1 LNAQAADSSPWLAER
16 PPPPVHLPLPPAV
29 GPIEARPRIGSL
41 ARAVWVLAAC
51 GVVATLWFGR
61 PVLVPVVLGVLI
73 ALVLSGIVETLRRL
87 HIPRVVSSVALLAV
101 VLLALVSAADALWAP
116 SQLWFQRAPR
126 VLRIVEQ
133 QLRPAQAVVRQ
144 LDSIVTRARTLV
156 TPAAGTAAGPSQS
169 LQAPSAFVMLA
180 DTGWFAASAA
190 MTLALAL
197 LLLSAGPAW
206 LARAAGALAGRAH
219 GAKTMRML
227 EAIRLEIGRYY
238 GTLVLI
244 NIGFGLV
251 TALAMR
257 LLGVPNPWLWGA
269 VAGVLNFIPY
279 LGCAVT
285 LLLLTLVSLVTFAH
299 GAQTLTVM
307 ATFVVLAG
315 VEGHVVEPLFL
326 GRRLKLNPIIVL
338 VALWLGGGLW
348 GVAGVLCAIPVLV
361 AAKVGAAHHPQGEW
375 LVRLLGPGTE
385 PAKLGRPALRASAPA
400 PAPPAV

>member
-1 LNAQAADSSPWLAER
+1 MNAQAAGLPPWRPER
-16 PPPPVHLPLPPAV
+16 PPVPAQLPLPPAM
-29 GPIEARPRIGSL
+29 GPIEARARTGSL
-41 ARAVWVLAAC
+41 AGAMWVLAAC

-73 ALVLSGIVETLRRL
+73 ALVLSGIVETLRRA

-101 VLLALVSAADALWAP
+101 VLVAIVSAADALWTP
-116 SQLWFQRAPR
+116 SQLWFERAPR

-144 LDSIVTRARTLV
+144 LDSIVTRARTIV
-156 TPAAGTAAGPSQS
+156 TPATGAAVVSSQS
-169 LQAPSAFVMLA
+169 VPAPSTFVMLA

-190 MTLALAL
+190 MALALAL
-197 LLLSAGPAW
+197 LLLATGPAW

-244 NIGFGLV
+244 NIGFGLI

-307 ATFVVLAG
+307 ATFVVLAAI
-315 VEGHVVEPLFL
+315 EGHVVEPLFL

-348 GVAGVLCAIPVLV
+348 GIAGVLCAIPVLV

-385 PAKLGRPALRASAPA
+385 AAKPGRATVRVPT
-400 PAPPAV
+400 PPPPPL

>member
-1 LNAQAADSSPWLAER
+1 LNAQAAGVPPWLPER
-16 PPPPVHLPLPPAV
+16 APTTAHLSPPPAAA
-29 GPIEARPRIGSL
+29 PIAPGARTASL

-101 VLLALVSAADALWAP
+101 VLVAIVSAADALWAP
-116 SQLWFQRAPR
+116 SQQWFERAPR

-156 TPAAGTAAGPSQS
+156 TPAAGAAVAPSQS
-169 LQAPSAFVMLA
+169 LQAPSAFEMLA

-197 LLLSAGPAW
+197 LLLATGPAW

-307 ATFVVLAG
+307 ATFVVLAAI
-315 VEGHVVEPLFL
+315 EGHVVEPLFL

-348 GVAGVLCAIPVLV
+348 GIAGVLCAIPVLV

-375 LVRLLGPGTE
+375 LVRLLGPATQAAKPG
-385 PAKLGRPALRASAPA
+385 PAALRVPA
-400 PAPPAV
+400 PAPPPL

>member
-1 LNAQAADSSPWLAER
+1 MNAEAAAAPPWLPER
-16 PPPPVHLPLPPAV
+16 APATAQLPSPPTPSPNEPR
-29 GPIEARPRIGSL
+29 ARNGSL
-41 ARAVWVLAAC
+41 ARAVWVVAGC
-51 GVVATLWFGR
+51 GLLATLWFGR

-73 ALVLSGIVETLRRL
+73 ALVLSGIVETLRRW
-87 HIPRVVSSVALLAV
+87 HIPRVLSSVALLAMILV
-101 VLLALVSAADALWAP
+101 AIVSAADALWAP
-116 SQLWFQRAPR
+116 SQLWFERAPR

-144 LDSIVTRARTLV
+144 LDSIVTRARTIV
-156 TPAAGTAAGPSQS
+156 TPATRAASVPSES
-169 LQAPSAFVMLA
+169 LQTPNTFAMLA

-190 MTLALAL
+190 MALALAL
-197 LLLSAGPAW
+197 LLLAAGPSW
-206 LARAAGALAGRAH
+206 LARVAGALAGRPH
-219 GAKTMRML
+219 GAKTMRMI

-244 NIGFGLV
+244 NLAFGLV

-285 LLLLTLVSLVTFAH
+285 LMLLTLVSLVTFVQ
-299 GAQTLTVM
+299 GTQTLTVM

-315 VEGHVVEPLFL
+315 IEGHVVEPLFL

-338 VALWLGGGLW
+338 VTLWLGGGLW
-348 GVAGVLCAIPVLV
+348 GIAGVLCAVPVLV
-361 AAKVGAAHHPQGEW
+361 AAKVGAAHHPRGEW
-375 LVRLLGPGTE
+375 LVHLLGTGTE
-385 PAKLGRPALRASAPA
+385 TAQLRLPALRAPA
-400 PAPPAV
+400 RPPL

>member
-1 LNAQAADSSPWLAER
+1 M
-16 PPPPVHLPLPPAV
+16 
-29 GPIEARPRIGSL
+29 

-73 ALVLSGIVETLRRL
+73 ALVLSGIVETLRRA

-101 VLLALVSAADALWAP
+101 VIVAIVSAADALWAP
-116 SQLWFQRAPR
+116 SQLWFERAPR
-126 VLRIVEQ
+126 VLRIIEQ
-133 QLRPAQAVVRQ
+133 QLRPAQAAVRQ

-156 TPAAGTAAGPSQS
+156 TPVAGAVAPSQS
-169 LQAPSAFVMLA
+169 VEAPSTFAMLA

-190 MTLALAL
+190 MALALAL
-197 LLLSAGPAW
+197 LLLATGPAW

-299 GAQTLTVM
+299 GTQTLTVM

-315 VEGHVVEPLFL
+315 IEGHVVEPLFL

-348 GVAGVLCAIPVLV
+348 GIAGVLCAIPVLV

-375 LVRLLGPGTE
+375 LVRLLGPATVT
-385 PAKLGRPALRASAPA
+385 AKPGRTAVRVPT
-400 PAPPAV
+400 PAPPAL